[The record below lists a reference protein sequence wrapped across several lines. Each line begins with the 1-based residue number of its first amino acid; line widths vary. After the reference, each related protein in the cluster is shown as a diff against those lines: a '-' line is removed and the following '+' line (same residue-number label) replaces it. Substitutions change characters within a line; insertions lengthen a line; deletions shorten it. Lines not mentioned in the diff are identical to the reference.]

1 MASSDDAI
9 VSTSGGKYSWENV
22 VAPPA
27 VSVTTREI
35 FDTIKADTVV
45 IKIDIEGYECKAG

>member
-27 VSVTTREI
+27 VSGTTREI